1 MRRTE
6 KNAQERRR
14 TMVISG
20 AIALLA
26 AGAAIATL
34 VETSSHVDQ
43 PTTATVSD
51 KFRAATITSDFDGS
65 GCSQQ
70 VFDNRT
76 GHVTASRLPCPATS
90 YDGNGMPIPTGTI
103 HRLDAISKSF
113 SRQSRISVELA
124 ESGV

>member
-1 MRRTE
+1 MRATE
-6 KNAQERRR
+6 RKAQERRR
-14 TMVISG
+14 ALIISG
-20 AIALLA
+20 AMVLLA

-76 GHVTASRLPCPATS
+76 GRVAASTQSCAATS
-90 YDGNGMPIPTGTI
+90 YYGNGMPSPTGTI

-113 SRQSRISVELA
+113 RGHQSVD
-124 ESGV
+124 